1 MTYLVKYLQSK
12 HEELSVILSSTHMK
26 THVAMWQGRPVITG
40 LRKLRQEDSWVMLD
54 SQSS

>member
-1 MTYLVKYLQSK
+1 MTYSVKYLQSK

-26 THVAMWQGRPVITG
+26 AHVAMWQGRPVITG
-40 LRKLRQEDSWVMLD
+40 LRKLRQKDPWVMLN